1 MKLYNTLSRK
11 EEEFKP
17 INPSSVGIYSCGPT
31 VYWNQHIGN
40 MYAFIQWDLLSRS
53 FRYLGYK
60 VMWVM
65 NITDVG
71 HMTGDNFGAAD
82 TGEDRMEKRAM
93 IENISVWD
101 IAEKYIAQFLDSL
114 DKLNIKRPDILCRA
128 TQNIDAQIELIK
140 KIEAK
145 GFTYQT
151 KMGLVFDTSKFPDYA
166 KFANLDLKKQVKR
179 DDVADD
185 PEKKNPW
192 DFFLWVTGHPEHI
205 MHWDSP
211 WGVGYPGWHI
221 ECTAMSTKFLGDSF
235 DIHTGGI
242 EHIGIHHTNEIAQ
255 GYGAFGKSTANYWL
269 HNAWLLGK
277 KGEKLSKSLG
287 NIITVQELVEKGY
300 DPMSFKYLVLNS
312 HYRKGLNFS
321 YEALDSAAE
330 ALNNLKNI
338 VLDLREN
345 SDRTSLSEEKM
356 EKIDEYK
363 NSFKGALSDDLN
375 IPKALAQLWR
385 VVKSNI
391 PSSDKYDLLL
401 DFDEVFGL
409 GLNRISWKKLEVSNK
424 VQCLLDKREE
434 FRKRKNFKEADNI
447 RVEIEKKGYTVID
460 TKEGSSVK
468 KTIY

>member
-409 GLNRISWKKLEVSNK
+409 GLNKISWKKLEVSNK